1 MRSSLSKYLHY
12 TMKADAIIVDAG
24 KGRLEG
30 YFLVF
35 CEQNGMWLILNVED
49 EEPMLQTNLQEHAR
63 QVWSGIKENF
73 GSPMFG

>member
-1 MRSSLSKYLHY
+1 ME
-12 TMKADAIIVDAG
+12 ANAIIVDAG
-24 KGRLEG
+24 EGRLEG
-30 YFLVF
+30 YFLAF
-35 CEQNGMWLILNVED
+35 CEQNAMWLILNVEE